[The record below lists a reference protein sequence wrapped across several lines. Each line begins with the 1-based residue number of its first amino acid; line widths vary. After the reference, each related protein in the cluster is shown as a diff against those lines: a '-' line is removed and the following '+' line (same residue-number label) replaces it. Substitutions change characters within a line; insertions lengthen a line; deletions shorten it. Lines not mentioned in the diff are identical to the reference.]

1 MPLLRFKVF
10 QPIIFKIAT
19 FFSILF
25 SAFLYAGNA
34 DSADVTLAWDGV
46 SQTGVTVDGYRVFYG
61 TDGQNYP
68 TEGCDVTSTSCT
80 VTELEDG
87 QTYHFVAR
95 AYNSYG
101 ESGDS
106 DPVSYTVPDAL
117 RTFTITASAGN
128 DGSISPPGTVSVTE
142 GQSKTFT
149 ITPQSG
155 FHIDRVLVDGNDIG
169 SSSTYTFKNLSAS
182 HTIYATFAPNVLTLH
197 QIVVSIDGHGSILPQ
212 GNVTVNDGMNQNF
225 TINADT
231 GYDIT
236 DVLVDG
242 HSVGPKS
249 NHEFFNIT
257 EDHTISASF
266 AQKIFTI
273 TGTAGS
279 NGSITPGTVSVA
291 YGNGKSFTIA
301 ADSGYEIDNV
311 VVDNQ
316 SKGAVTTYAFTDIT
330 GNHSIMASFKAIS
343 AVVPDENNPSDSASD
358 SDLSSSSG
366 STGTSPSA
374 VIIDNGDSGT
384 GANGTW
390 SVSAGTGPYGSG
402 SLYNKTVSGTYSFE
416 TACTGSHEVYLWWTY
431 HQSRYTAVPV
441 QIYDGTELLDTVI
454 VNQLQNGSRWNLLGT
469 YTFSGMAKVVVVS
482 SSSSETTCA
491 DAVKFET
498 VNSTNL
504 NDPTGSSDPPTASSI
519 TNPGNPSGSSDN
531 PGSSDSMIST
541 NPTDSSNSSDSG

>member
-1 MPLLRFKVF
+1 
-10 QPIIFKIAT
+10 
-19 FFSILF
+19 
-25 SAFLYAGNA
+25 
-34 DSADVTLAWDGV
+34 
-46 SQTGVTVDGYRVFYG
+46 
-61 TDGQNYP
+61 
-68 TEGCDVTSTSCT
+68 
-80 VTELEDG
+80 
-87 QTYHFVAR
+87 
-95 AYNSYG
+95 
-101 ESGDS
+101 
-106 DPVSYTVPDAL
+106 
-117 RTFTITASAGN
+117 
-128 DGSISPPGTVSVTE
+128 
-142 GQSKTFT
+142 
-149 ITPQSG
+149 
-155 FHIDRVLVDGNDIG
+155 
-169 SSSTYTFKNLSAS
+169 
-182 HTIYATFAPNVLTLH
+182 
-197 QIVVSIDGHGSILPQ
+197 
-212 GNVTVNDGMNQNF
+212 MNQNF

-231 GYDIT
+231 GYDIA

-531 PGSSDSMIST
+531 PGSSDSMIAT
-541 NPTDSSNSSDSG
+541 NPTDSSNSSDSKAEQLPTIIAAS